1 MQWLTFSLLRSVSSW
16 HNLYRNDFG
25 SLQSVVL
32 VVMKLVPPTLSLTH
46 SFLRGGEEE
55 VEVTVTF
62 VEAAMA
68 ARAKTGLGG
77 VYTLLSLHTLTAGA
91 GQAEQSR
98 SVPLTRKHYQPPSI
112 NSAHNFTTLLVL
124 TLL

>member
-1 MQWLTFSLLRSVSSW
+1 M
-16 HNLYRNDFG
+16 
-25 SLQSVVL
+25 

-77 VYTLLSLHTLTAGA
+77 VYTLLSLHSPHTDSRGRP
-91 GQAEQSR
+91 GRAESQCA
-98 SVPLTRKHYQPPSI
+98 
-112 NSAHNFTTLLVL
+112 AHS
-124 TLL
+124 